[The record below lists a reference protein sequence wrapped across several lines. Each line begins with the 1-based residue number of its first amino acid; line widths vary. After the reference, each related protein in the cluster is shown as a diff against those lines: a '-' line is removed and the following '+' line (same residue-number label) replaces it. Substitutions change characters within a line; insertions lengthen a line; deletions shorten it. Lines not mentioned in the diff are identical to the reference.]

1 GGYHSFCSCNGSEA
15 LVALESTV
23 PALILLDLA
32 MPVMDG
38 LTFLAIVRSDTRW
51 AHLPVIV
58 ISGESED
65 GPMRRAT
72 ALGATEVL
80 AKGGFT
86 ANQLLNSVTRHV
98 PAGGELNTHP
108 LCCCEVPHTLTPS
121 LGSPPEVPS

>member
-1 GGYHSFCSCNGSEA
+1 LIVDDTEGCRNGVARLLKHGGYHSLCFCNGSDA
-15 LVALESTV
+15 PKALESTS

-38 LTFLAIVRSDTRW
+38 LTFLAIVRSDSRW

-72 ALGATEVL
+72 ELGATEVL
-80 AKGGFT
+80 AKGGIT
-86 ANQLLNSVTRHV
+86 ANQLLASVARHV
-98 PAGGELNTHP
+98 PAGDEPNVLP
-108 LCCCEVPHTLTPS
+108 LR
-121 LGSPPEVPS
+121 